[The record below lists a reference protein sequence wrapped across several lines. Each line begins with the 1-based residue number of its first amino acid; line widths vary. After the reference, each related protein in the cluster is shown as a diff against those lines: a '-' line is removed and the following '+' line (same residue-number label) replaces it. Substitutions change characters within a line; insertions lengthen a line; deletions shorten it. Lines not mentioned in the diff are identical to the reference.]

1 MCNYTCYA
9 QKILKDNKNIDEFVD
24 LSDTF
29 VGQVLKEKTSE
40 LTKVAETVSSDPFND
55 FAHES
60 LTNDMRSDLIKNE
73 HADKELHTMFQ
84 RSVNADEA
92 KLESE
97 GYYTNNGVLMRK
109 WRPPQVPAEDDWAEY
124 HQIVVPQSYRP
135 EILSMA
141 HETPLAGHLGVNKT
155 YNKMA
160 KHFHWPRMKGDVV
173 KFCRSCHT
181 CQVANVKEKLEKVSE
196 IARKNL
202 KKAQNSMAEQYDKH
216 AVQRS
221 FVPGDKVLAIF
232 PVTGKPLQARFHSPY
247 QIHKKISEVN
257 YVVLTPDRRKEK
269 QLCHINMLKPYIE
282 REDCN
287 ESVHPISAVSVHE
300 QSDDELQ
307 DIGTPV
313 KLNNSQVLKDI
324 NVKVSHLSKTEQ
336 QDMKKILSEYNHL
349 FPDIPTRT
357 NQLHHDV
364 DIGNAQPIK
373 QHSYRL
379 NPEKAKYLQKEIQ
392 YLLENDLIEPSK
404 SNWSSPCILVP
415 KPDGSYRL
423 CTDYRKVN
431 TVTKTDTYPIPRI
444 DDCIDKIGNAR
455 YVSKFDLL
463 KGFWQVP
470 LTERAKEISAFVTP
484 DGLFQYKVMPFGMKN
499 SPATFQ
505 RLINQVISGL
515 TGCDAYIDDVIV
527 YSETWSEHVEIMC
540 KLFEKLSDAKLTV
553 NLCKCEFGK
562 ATVTFLGHVV
572 GQGNVKPVVA
582 KVKAICEFPVPKGKK
597 QLMRFLGMAGYYRKF
612 CPNFS
617 TIAEPLTRLLSKRVK
632 FTWSP
637 ECEIAFQKLKAILE
651 SSPVLVAPN
660 FSKLFKLVVDAS
672 EVASGSA
679 LLQED
684 EVGVDHPVC
693 YFSKKF
699 NKSQLNYSTIE
710 KECLAL
716 VLAIKHFE
724 VYLSSSSLP
733 ICVFSDHNPLVFINK
748 MKNSNQRLLRWSL
761 MLQEYNIEVRHI
773 RGKDNVIA
781 DCLSRC

>member
-1 MCNYTCYA
+1 M
-9 QKILKDNKNIDEFVD
+9 
-24 LSDTF
+24 
-29 VGQVLKEKTSE
+29 
-40 LTKVAETVSSDPFND
+40 
-55 FAHES
+55 
-60 LTNDMRSDLIKNE
+60 
-73 HADKELHTMFQ
+73 
-84 RSVNADEA
+84 
-92 KLESE
+92 
-97 GYYTNNGVLMRK
+97 
-109 WRPPQVPAEDDWAEY
+109 
-124 HQIVVPQSYRP
+124 
-135 EILSMA
+135 
-141 HETPLAGHLGVNKT
+141 
-155 YNKMA
+155 
-160 KHFHWPRMKGDVV
+160 
-173 KFCRSCHT
+173 
-181 CQVANVKEKLEKVSE
+181 
-196 IARKNL
+196 
-202 KKAQNSMAEQYDKH
+202 
-216 AVQRS
+216 
-221 FVPGDKVLAIF
+221 
-232 PVTGKPLQARFHSPY
+232 
-247 QIHKKISEVN
+247 
-257 YVVLTPDRRKEK
+257 
-269 QLCHINMLKPYIE
+269 
-282 REDCN
+282 
-287 ESVHPISAVSVHE
+287 
-300 QSDDELQ
+300 
-307 DIGTPV
+307 
-313 KLNNSQVLKDI
+313 
-324 NVKVSHLSKTEQ
+324 
-336 QDMKKILSEYNHL
+336 
-349 FPDIPTRT
+349 
-357 NQLHHDV
+357 
-364 DIGNAQPIK
+364 
-373 QHSYRL
+373 
-379 NPEKAKYLQKEIQ
+379 
-392 YLLENDLIEPSK
+392 
-404 SNWSSPCILVP
+404 
-415 KPDGSYRL
+415 
-423 CTDYRKVN
+423 
-431 TVTKTDTYPIPRI
+431 
-444 DDCIDKIGNAR
+444 
-455 YVSKFDLL
+455 L

-527 YSETWSEHVEIMC
+527 YSATWSEHVEIMC

-572 GQGNVKPVVA
+572 GQGNVKHVIA

-733 ICVFSDHNPLVFINK
+733 ICVFSYHNPLVFINK

-773 RGKDNVIA
+773 QGKDNVIA